1 MGSRSFAHISDLDE
15 ARQDGFR
22 PESWPEAATRGVIP
36 VIVGPTA
43 SGKTDLLV
51 SLAAPSIHGLSRHSP
66 HPWGSSERLAIG
78 QGRAAAQLEIISAD
92 AFTVYRGMDI
102 GTAKPS
108 AEIREQ
114 LPHHLVDILDP
125 VESYSAGRFAAD
137 AETALADILSRH
149 RLPVICGG
157 SGLYISALVEGLHDL
172 PTATPSSR
180 DKVSDRE
187 ELLESIRERDP
198 AAADELRDAPSHR
211 LVRTLEVLAGSGR
224 TLAELRSG
232 QRHKSRFS
240 FALHTISLDRSELY
254 RRINARV
261 ERMFAGG
268 LVEEVEALRARGVRP
283 DMVSQKAI
291 GYREVH
297 EFLEG
302 VIDRPEMV
310 RLVQR
315 NTRRYAKRQ
324 ETWIRNKFPHAIR
337 VGHELSLYK

>member
-15 ARQDGFR
+15 ARQDEFR

-36 VIVGPTA
+36 VLAGPTA

-51 SLAAPSIHGLSRHSP
+51 SSVAPSILGLSRHSP

-108 AEIREQ
+108 AEIRER

-125 VESYSAGRFAAD
+125 VESYSAGRFASD
-137 AETALADILSRH
+137 AEKALEDILSRD

-157 SGLYISALVEGLHDL
+157 SGLYISALVDGLHDL
-172 PTATPSSR
+172 PTASTSSR
-180 DKVSDRE
+180 DKIPDRE

-211 LVRTLEVLAGSGR
+211 LMRTLEILLAGSGR
-224 TLAELRSG
+224 TLAEIRSG
-232 QRHKSRFS
+232 HRHKSRFS
-240 FALHTISLDRSELY
+240 FALHTLSIERSELY

-261 ERMFAGG
+261 EKMFAAG

-297 EFLEG
+297 QFLEG

-324 ETWIRNKFPHAIR
+324 ETWISTLR
-337 VGHELSLYK
+337 